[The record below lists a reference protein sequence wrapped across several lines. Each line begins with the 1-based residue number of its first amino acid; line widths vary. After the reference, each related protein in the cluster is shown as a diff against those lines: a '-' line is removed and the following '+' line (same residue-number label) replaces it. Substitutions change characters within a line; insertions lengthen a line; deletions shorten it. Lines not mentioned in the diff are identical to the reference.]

1 VPQVRFEYLMKGV
14 IMTYPVSTNYPRSE
28 VDELIAAAYNKGV
41 SDGYGLAVTEEVL
54 ELHAMKYGEEKDGE
68 IRDCA

>member
-1 VPQVRFEYLMKGV
+1 MS
-14 IMTYPVSTNYPRSE
+14 YPVAEIYLKSE

-54 ELHAMKYGEEKDGE
+54 ELHAMKYGEEE
-68 IRDCA
+68 IHVAENKA